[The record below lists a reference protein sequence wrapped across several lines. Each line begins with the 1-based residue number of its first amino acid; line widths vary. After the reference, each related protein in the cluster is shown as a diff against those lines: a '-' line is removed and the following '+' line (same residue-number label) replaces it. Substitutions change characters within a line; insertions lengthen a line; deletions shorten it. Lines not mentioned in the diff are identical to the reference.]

1 MRYLLLRHQVRD
13 YDRWRPMYDAH
24 SIARE
29 AVGLEQLHLF
39 RDAGDPN
46 VVTILY
52 RTEDLDAARMFAES
66 PELLELMKQAGV
78 MDKPEMCVM
87 NEA

>member
-1 MRYLLLRHQVRD
+1 MRYLLLRHQVKD

-24 SIARE
+24 ALARD
-29 AVGLEQLHLF
+29 AAGLEEMHVF

-46 VVTILY
+46 IVTILFQASDI
-52 RTEDLDAARMFAES
+52 EMARQFAES
-66 PELLELMKQAGV
+66 PELLEIMKQAGV

-87 NEA
+87 NKA

>member
-1 MRYLLLRHQVRD
+1 
-13 YDRWRPMYDAH
+13 MYDAH
-24 SIARE
+24 EFARDT
-29 AVGLEQLHLF
+29 AGLSQMHLF

-52 RTEDLDAARMFAES
+52 RAENLDAARMFAES

-87 NEA
+87 QEG

>member
-29 AVGLEQLHLF
+29 AAGLEQLHLF